1 VADINFTIERA
12 GYPTIVLNSDSGGLY
27 GLQSRSQ
34 GFGVGPIIPRFR
46 ESSTDGGQ
54 YVGDKVGAK
63 AIDLGLIVFGS
74 DRLNTGELIRSL
86 RNLLRWRENQPLPRL
101 VASFPNGE
109 ILEVP
114 VVYASGLEVEY
125 SDSLPETF
133 RATVAV
139 TAPNPFWVARDAL
152 QFAVDADTSGEPF
165 MDNMSGLP
173 VTSSNVIGEV
183 QITNRGDVPS
193 DLTTIIRGPSS
204 GSTTILINGVGYVFT
219 ASLTG
224 SETITVARGPLGV
237 TVTDQTGAN
246 RYADL
251 GAAPKFPQLPP
262 GENVVNVT
270 MVGATSASRISGNYK
285 PRFEGV
291 Y

>member
-1 VADINFTIERA
+1 VVEFPD
-12 GYPTIVLNSDSGGLY
+12 GSV
-27 GLQSRSQ
+27 
-34 GFGVGPIIPRFR
+34 V
-46 ESSTDGGQ
+46 ESE
-54 YVGDKVGAK
+54 
-63 AIDLGLIVFGS
+63 F
-74 DRLNTGELIRSL
+74 
-86 RNLLRWRENQPLPRL
+86 
-101 VASFPNGE
+101 
-109 ILEVP
+109 
-114 VVYASGLEVEY
+114 VYQSGLEGGTNLQLTWAKFLISVEC
-125 SDSLPETF
+125 
-133 RATVAV
+133 
-139 TAPNPFWVARDAL
+139 PNPFWVARDAL
-152 QFAVDADTSGEPF
+152 QFAVDADTSGTPF

-183 QITNRGDVPS
+183 QITNRGDVHA